1 MSNPNIIKG
10 YKGIM
15 DLDLSTIPPSFHKE
29 TVAQHIKDIQEYKME
44 QLSRPARLRYENTV
58 VPAFKT
64 QEKMLLAQRRV
75 AKEAQDEKERIYQNR
90 LKPMNISYKL

>member
-29 TVAQHIKDIQEYKME
+29 TVAQHIKDIQEYKMD
-44 QLSRPARLRYENTV
+44 QLSRPERLRYENTIV
-58 VPAFKT
+58 SAFKT
-64 QEKMLLAQRRV
+64 QEKMLQAQRRV
-75 AKEAQDEKERIYQNR
+75 TREQQEKKEQIYKNR
-90 LKPMNISYKL
+90 LKPTNIIL

>member
-29 TVAQHIKDIQEYKME
+29 TVALHLKDIKEYKQE
-44 QLSRPARLRYENTV
+44 QMRRPPRLRYENTV
-58 VPAFKT
+58 ERAFKI
-64 QEKMLLAQRRV
+64 QEQMLQAQRRIT
-75 AKEAQDEKERIYQNR
+75 KEAEEEKDKIYKNR

>member
-29 TVAQHIKDIQEYKME
+29 TVAQHIKDIQEYKMD
-44 QLSRPARLRYENTV
+44 QLSRPERLRYENTV
-58 VPAFKT
+58 VRAFKT
-64 QEKMLLAQRRV
+64 QEKMLQAQRRV
-75 AKEAQDEKERIYQNR
+75 TREQQEKKEQIYKNR
-90 LKPMNISYKL
+90 LKPTNIIL